1 MAKNGNGRSGSG
13 RHSTKDEMLACM
25 PSLKAF
31 AISLSG
37 NEVRAD
43 DLVQQ
48 TMLQALSNLEKF
60 QPGTNM
66 SAWLF
71 TILRNRFRSDYRKH
85 KREAEWNPE
94 FEDKLTFSTGLGDG
108 GAEATHDF
116 HRLLMYLV
124 CLPADQSDALIAIG
138 YLGMS
143 YEDAAERL
151 ECAVGTI
158 KSRVNRARTELA
170 TLMQGAILKEVRL
183 AKLKA
188 ATRGFP
194 KSHPYYPIAK
204 AYEELYASCEEV
216 SDEANGK
223 SNGNGHAEPQA
234 PSDSEKAWQE
244 LVASGAL
251 DNESDNLDTLIRGGQ
266 DDF

>member
-1 MAKNGNGRSGSG
+1 MAKGNGRPDSG
-13 RHSTKDEMLACM
+13 RHKVTNEMLACLS
-25 PSLKAF
+25 SLKAF

-37 NEVRAD
+37 NEVRAE

-48 TMLQALSNLEKF
+48 TVLLGLANLDKF

-71 TILRNRFRSDYRKH
+71 TILRNRFHSDWRKL
-85 KREAEWNPE
+85 KREQDWNPE
-94 FEDKLTFSTGLGDG
+94 FEDALTFSTGLGDG
-108 GAEATHDF
+108 GAEAKYDF

-124 CLPADQSDALIAIG
+124 CLPAEQSDALIAIG

-151 ECAVGTI
+151 GCAIGTI

-188 ATRGFP
+188 ATKGFP
-194 KSHPYYPIAK
+194 KSHPYYPIAQ

-216 SDEANGK
+216 SEQTNGK
-223 SNGNGHAEPQA
+223 SNVKGHAEPRA
-234 PSDSEKAWQE
+234 LSDSERAWQE

-251 DNESDNLDTLIRGGQ
+251 DNDTDNLDVLIRGTQ
-266 DDF
+266 DDS